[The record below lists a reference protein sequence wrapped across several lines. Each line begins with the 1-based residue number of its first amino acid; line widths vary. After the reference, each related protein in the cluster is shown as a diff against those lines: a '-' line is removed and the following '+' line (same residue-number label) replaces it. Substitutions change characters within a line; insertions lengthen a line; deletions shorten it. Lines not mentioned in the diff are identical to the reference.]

1 MTGEKKPQIAI
12 RKESELEIL
21 HARAQALAKEP
32 EKAVPA
38 SELLEIIVFSLGGEN
53 YGIESV
59 FVREVYPLRDFTPL
73 PGVPSFVL
81 GIINVRGQILSIVNL
96 KIFFG
101 LPEKGLGQLNKMIIL
116 RNEYMEFGILAD
128 EIIGT
133 KVILQ
138 KAIQTSVP
146 TITGIGATYL
156 KGVTSEH
163 LIILDGKRILA
174 DKTIIIHQEAE

>member
-1 MTGEKKPQIAI
+1 MTEINKPQIII
-12 RKESELEIL
+12 RNESEQQIL
-21 HARAQALAKEP
+21 HARALKLAQAP
-32 EKAVPA
+32 EKAVSA
-38 SELLEIIVFSLGGEN
+38 DELLEIIAFSLGGET

-59 FVREVYPLRDFTPL
+59 FVREVYPLKDFTTL

-81 GIINVRGQILSIVNL
+81 GIINVRGQILSIVDFR
-96 KIFFG
+96 KFFG
-101 LPEKGLGQLNKMIIL
+101 LPEKGLGQLNKVIIL
-116 RNEYMEFGILAD
+116 HDEYMEFGILAD